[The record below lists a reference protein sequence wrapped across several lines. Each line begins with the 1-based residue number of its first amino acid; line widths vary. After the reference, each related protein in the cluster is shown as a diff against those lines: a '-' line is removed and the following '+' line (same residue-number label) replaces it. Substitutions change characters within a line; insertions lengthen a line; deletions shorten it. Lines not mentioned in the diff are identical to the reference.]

1 MVVIT
6 SSLAEEIEFFRMDV
20 RSRIRKLESLNK
32 QLELIPVASTMQRL
46 DSTSEHK
53 VAGRKVF
60 IVHGYDELA
69 KESIARFVGNL
80 EFEPVVL
87 SEQASVSRPP
97 IEKFEDHANEIVYAI
112 VLVTPDDVGA
122 ARADVSSIVYG
133 SAEEAISALEPRA
146 RQNVILELGFFYGK
160 LGRNQYGKLGRNQVC
175 ALSSGTVKRPSDIGG
190 VAYVDMD
197 AGDWRLNL
205 AKEMKYA
212 GLEVDLNRAI

>member
-53 VAGRKVF
+53 AAGRKVF
-60 IVHGYDELA
+60 IVHGHDELA

-80 EFEPVVL
+80 EFESVVL
-87 SEQASVSRPP
+87 SEQASVSRPL

-122 ARADVSSIVYG
+122 ARADVSSTVYG

-146 RQNVILELGFFYGK
+146 RQNVILELGFF
-160 LGRNQYGKLGRNQVC
+160 YGKLGRNQVC

>member
-32 QLELIPVASTMQRL
+32 QLDLIPVASTMQRL

-53 VAGRKVF
+53 AAGRKVF

-160 LGRNQYGKLGRNQVC
+160 LGRNQVC

>member
-53 VAGRKVF
+53 AAGRKVF
-60 IVHGYDELA
+60 IVHGHDELA

-87 SEQASVSRPP
+87 SEQASVSRPL

-122 ARADVSSIVYG
+122 ARADVSSTVYG

-146 RQNVILELGFFYGK
+146 RQNVILELGFF
-160 LGRNQYGKLGRNQVC
+160 YGKLGRNQVC

>member
-1 MVVIT
+1 
-6 SSLAEEIEFFRMDV
+6 
-20 RSRIRKLESLNK
+20 
-32 QLELIPVASTMQRL
+32 
-46 DSTSEHK
+46 
-53 VAGRKVF
+53 VAGREVF
-60 IVHGYDELA
+60 IVHGHDELA
-69 KESIARFVGNL
+69 EESIARFVGNL

-112 VLVTPDDVGA
+112 VLVTPDDIGA

-146 RQNVILELGFFYGK
+146 RQNVILELGFF
-160 LGRNQYGKLGRNQVC
+160 YGKLGRNQVC